1 MKTLLLI
8 AALAA
13 TLTGCATK
21 QYVHA
26 APVTQFETTTMSCRE
41 IDLEIAKTEG
51 DQQAINKTY
60 EFSILDVM
68 AVLGDFGIGN
78 SLAHIS
84 AQKSVDA
91 RMHTLTDLRTA
102 RNCPITTAGVQ

>member
-8 AALAA
+8 VALAA

-26 APVTQFETTTMSCRE
+26 APVTQFESTTMSCRE
-41 IDLEIAKTEG
+41 IDLEIAKTQG
-51 DQQAINKTY
+51 DQQAVDKTA
-60 EFSILDVM
+60 EFSGLDVL
-68 AVLGDFGIGN
+68 AILGDWGIGN
-78 SLAHIS
+78 AMAHSS
-84 AQKSVDA
+84 AQKSVDE
-91 RMHTLTDLRTA
+91 RMSNLTSLRAA